1 MNKSDWQNKKEK
13 TFLEKLDDTHIF
25 VVNMKP
31 ISLV

>member
-13 TFLEKLDDTHIF
+13 TFLEKLYDTHIF
-25 VVNMKP
+25 VVNMKL